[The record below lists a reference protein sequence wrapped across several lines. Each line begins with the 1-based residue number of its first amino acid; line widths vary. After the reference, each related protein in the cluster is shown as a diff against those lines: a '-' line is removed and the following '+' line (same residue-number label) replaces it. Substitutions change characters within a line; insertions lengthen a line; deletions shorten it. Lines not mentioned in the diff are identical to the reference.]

1 MIDFIENSP
10 VSILDF
16 AFQASGGDGVVSDEE
31 IRTLTLNNEQ
41 LIYIF
46 NRLGVLSG
54 LNDQSIET
62 EEQLANEYLSLVSNN
77 EVQFSLEN
85 FNNASERITAI
96 SLQPLALAFAL
107 KVAGSDGLHTE
118 ELKLIN
124 AQKEE
129 WSCEDEDI
137 DHHLSELDQ

>member
-1 MIDFIENSP
+1 MFK
-10 VSILDF
+10 
-16 AFQASGGDGVVSDEE
+16 
-31 IRTLTLNNEQ
+31 
-41 LIYIF
+41 
-46 NRLGVLSG
+46 
-54 LNDQSIET
+54 
-62 EEQLANEYLSLVSNN
+62 
-77 EVQFSLEN
+77 N